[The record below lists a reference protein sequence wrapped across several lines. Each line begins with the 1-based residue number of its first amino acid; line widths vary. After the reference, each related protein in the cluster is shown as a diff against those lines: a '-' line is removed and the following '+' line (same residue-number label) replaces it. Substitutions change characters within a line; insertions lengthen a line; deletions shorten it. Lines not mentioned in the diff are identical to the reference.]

1 MKKFVHRVKVP
12 VDPAGRDPQNERSAV
27 SPHRFFR
34 WVDGRI
40 QVIEVSMPA
49 YLLLLVAVLS
59 RLLPHAGWWNF
70 TAVGGAL
77 LYFGARRPW
86 REMLVPLAALMATDY
101 CLTVYSYHYTFAW
114 QLYAA
119 TWAWY
124 GMAMVLGQI
133 LLHARTTVVRVV
145 AAALLGPTS
154 FFLVSNYATW
164 VSGFAYPY
172 PHTLGGLGACLAAGV
187 PFYRNDLAST
197 AIVAGLAFG
206 IPVLVRRMSTAQAQT
221 ALAGK

>member
-1 MKKFVHRVKVP
+1 MS
-12 VDPAGRDPQNERSAV
+12 AGYDARSIFIAECEAGNLN
-27 SPHRFFR
+27 F
-34 WVDGRI
+34 
-40 QVIEVSMPA
+40 EVFMPA

-59 RLLPHAGWWNF
+59 RLLPHPEWLNF

-86 REMLVPLAALMATDY
+86 REMLIPLAALMATDY
-101 CLTVYSYHYTFAW
+101 FLTVYSYHYAFAW

-124 GMAMVLGQI
+124 GMAMLLGQI
-133 LLHARTTVVRVV
+133 LLRARTTVVRV
-145 AAALLGPTS
+145 AAGALLGPSS

-172 PHTLGGLGACLAAGV
+172 PHTLGGLGACFAAGM

-197 AIVAGLAFG
+197 ALVAGLAFG
-206 IPVLVRRMSTAQAQT
+206 LPVLARGLAVQATASGYRR
-221 ALAGK
+221 G

>member
-1 MKKFVHRVKVP
+1 
-12 VDPAGRDPQNERSAV
+12 
-27 SPHRFFR
+27 
-34 WVDGRI
+34 
-40 QVIEVSMPA
+40 MPA

-86 REMLVPLAALMATDY
+86 REMLAPLAALMAADY
-101 CLTVYSYHYTFAW
+101 FLTVYAYHYSFRW
-114 QLYAA
+114 QDYAA

-124 GMAMVLGQI
+124 LMAMVLGLI
-133 LLHARTTVVRVV
+133 LLRARTTFVRV
-145 AAALLGPTS
+145 AAGALLGPTS
-154 FFLVSNYATW
+154 FFIVSNYAAW

-172 PHTLGGLGACLAAGV
+172 PHTLGGLVACYAAAV
-187 PFYRNDLAST
+187 PFYRNDLLST
-197 AIVAGLAFG
+197 AIVCGLVFG
-206 IPVLVRRMSTAQAQT
+206 VPVMVRRLSAAQAQT

>member
-1 MKKFVHRVKVP
+1 
-12 VDPAGRDPQNERSAV
+12 
-27 SPHRFFR
+27 
-34 WVDGRI
+34 
-40 QVIEVSMPA
+40 MPA

-59 RLLPHAGWWNF
+59 RLLPHAGWLNF

-86 REMLVPLAALMATDY
+86 REMLAPLAALMATDY
-101 CLTVYSYHYTFAW
+101 LLTVYSYHYPFAW

-124 GMAMVLGQI
+124 GMAMALGQI
-133 LLHARTTVVRVV
+133 LLRTRTTFVRVG
-145 AAALLGPTS
+145 AGALLGPTS
-154 FFLVSNYATW
+154 FFLVSNYVAW

-172 PHTLGGLGACLAAGV
+172 PHTLSGLLACYAAAV

-197 AIVAGLAFG
+197 AIVAGVAFG
-206 IPVLVRRMSTAQAQT
+206 VPVLVRGLAVQA
-221 ALAGK
+221 AAFGYRRG

>member
-1 MKKFVHRVKVP
+1 M
-12 VDPAGRDPQNERSAV
+12 SAV
-27 SPHRFFR
+27 RRLEFFP
-34 WVDGRI
+34 WGDDGI
-40 QVIEVSMPA
+40 LILEVYMPA

-59 RLLPHAGWWNF
+59 RLLPHAGWMNF

-86 REMLVPLAALMATDY
+86 REMLAPLAALIATDY
-101 CLTVYSYHYTFAW
+101 MLTVYIYHYTFAW

-124 GMAMVLGQI
+124 GMAMALGYI
-133 LLHARTTVVRVV
+133 LLRARTSFVRV
-145 AAALLGPTS
+145 AAGVVLGPTS
-154 FFLVSNYATW
+154 FFLVSNYAVW
-164 VSGFAYPY
+164 ASGWMYPR
-172 PHTLGGLGACLAAGV
+172 TLGGLGACYLAAV

-206 IPVLVRRMSTAQAQT
+206 LPVLVRRGLAVQASV
-221 ALAGK
+221 LGYRRG